1 LKEQA
6 KHTDHITSE
15 IKKSSELKKSK
26 THIVVEILHYIPD
39 SVVSK
44 TILKKTNG
52 NITLVSFAI
61 GEESE
66 YIISPFD
73 IYVQVIDGTA
83 ELTIGKKKHHL
94 KVGNGIIIP
103 AHIKYCFNAKSQF
116 KIVSTLI
123 KNA

>member
-1 LKEQA
+1 MKEKTQ
-6 KHTDHITSE
+6 HISPITAE

-26 THIVVEILHYIPD
+26 IHIVVEVLHYIPN

-52 NITLVSFAI
+52 NITIVSFAI

-73 IYVQVIDGTA
+73 IYIQIIDGAA

-94 KVGNGIIIP
+94 KTGNGIIIP
-103 AHIKYCFNAKSQF
+103 AHTKYCFNAKTQF

-123 KNA
+123 KNT

>member
-1 LKEQA
+1 MKEQA

-44 TILKKTNG
+44 TILKKKNG
-52 NITLVSFAI
+52 NITIVSFAI

-66 YIISPFD
+66 YISSPYD
-73 IYVQVIDGTA
+73 IYIQIIDGEA
-83 ELTIGKKKHHL
+83 ELIIGKKKHHL
-94 KVGNGIIIP
+94 KTGNGIVIP
-103 AHIKYCFNAKSQF
+103 ANTKYCFNAKKQF

-123 KNA
+123 KNT